1 MIHLRLAGTWR
12 ATALGLLGTAA
23 CFSLVIGGYWDIW
36 WHFNIGRD
44 SFWTRPH
51 LMVYAEVVTAL
62 VLGAIGILDRRLRP
76 AAIVVGLGGLIT
88 IGTAPIDNVWHVI
101 FGVDFTI
108 WSPPHI
114 VIAGGSAV
122 SSIGLVT
129 WWMVQEQLTPG
140 RRGKIGFRV
149 ALAAQVAAL
158 LPVLLALLMEYEQT
172 LIVRRSML
180 AYRWAL
186 QAPYY
191 PIFIAFLTFSVAVAV
206 ARAIGPAVVVV
217 GSIIAYL
224 LLLAFSLLLQGA
236 QPMASP
242 VPLFLA
248 LIVVAA
254 VILWVPGPAG
264 DIAACLAAV
273 PVLYLSMTLAA
284 RPVPHDIGAILGT
297 ATAAIAAAVAGRLL
311 GRGLAVVGHAGA

>member
-1 MIHLRLAGTWR
+1 M
-12 ATALGLLGTAA
+12 
-23 CFSLVIGGYWDIW
+23 
-36 WHFNIGRD
+36 
-44 SFWTRPH
+44 
-51 LMVYAEVVTAL
+51 
-62 VLGAIGILDRRLRP
+62 
-76 AAIVVGLGGLIT
+76 
-88 IGTAPIDNVWHVI
+88 
-101 FGVDFTI
+101 
-108 WSPPHI
+108 
-114 VIAGGSAV
+114 
-122 SSIGLVT
+122 IGLVT
-129 WWMVQEQLTPG
+129 WWMVQEHLTPG
-140 RRGKIGFRV
+140 RRGKIGFRM

-158 LPVLLALLMEYEQT
+158 LPVLLVLLMEYEQT
-172 LIVRRSML
+172 LIIRRSML

-191 PIFIAFLTFSVAVAV
+191 PIFIAYLTFSVAVAV

-217 GSIIAYL
+217 GSVIAYL

-242 VPLFLA
+242 VPFFLA

-284 RPVPHDIGAILGT
+284 RPCPTTLGRSSGRRPLQSPQRWR
-297 ATAAIAAAVAGRLL
+297 AGSSAARLRWSHTRVLDLHPLLVLVLEAAVIAICMAAGVRAA
-311 GRGLAVVGHAGA
+311 RRARRTS